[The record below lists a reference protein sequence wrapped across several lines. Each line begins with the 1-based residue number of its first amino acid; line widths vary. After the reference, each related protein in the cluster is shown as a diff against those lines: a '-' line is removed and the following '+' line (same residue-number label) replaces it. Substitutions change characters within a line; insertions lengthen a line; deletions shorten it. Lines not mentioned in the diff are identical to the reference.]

1 MITGRH
7 LRKMA
12 IAATVTAFMNINL
25 FGGEVKTYPTDGKGD
40 KVLGY
45 KKLENSFG
53 ITTSYEGNT
62 VYVNRSEEPLERVFG
77 ATEDGKEKVEVMK
90 NNTVIVD
97 GGILATNG
105 YWDEKGE
112 KKVRGGSVYGAAGQ
126 ASDVTGNTV
135 IIKGNSNIGGNV
147 YGGYS
152 HRGSAVNNKVIIEG
166 TPTFGTET
174 ILFGGRGSRNV
185 NLKEDKVTLA
195 PFDVVSGNVLEIGT
209 KNIAVKDI
217 KNFEKIVF
225 NIDMS
230 KVKSKDRFLILTN
243 ALGVELEM
251 PEIVRVS
258 EKLELPESEKEKIL
272 KKKNKEFKL
281 NIDVVLQNLPNKN
294 IKNMKVILINAEN
307 GIKLNNLPE
316 NIDVEGKGYKYEIKF
331 EKDSKNLYA
340 LISLKIVK

>member
-12 IAATVTAFMNINL
+12 IAATVTALMNISL
-25 FGGEVKTYPTDGKGD
+25 FGGEVKTYPADGKGD

-53 ITTSYEGNT
+53 ITTSHEGNT

-97 GGILATNG
+97 GGILTTNG

-126 ASDVTGNTV
+126 ASDVTGNIV

-272 KKKNKEFKL
+272 KEKNKEFKL

-340 LISLKIVK
+340 LINLKIVK